1 MSVGLSYLVV
11 MEIQEEGGY
20 FTMRRLTTCMLWG
33 SAILFGTG
41 LTLTPVFG
49 HHLPHVVVSITTQ
62 ASAAASTKP
71 ASGAGIS
78 GQGKLRFKVSY
89 TSAELPE
96 EAKKVLV
103 SAHGG
108 FAVDHRMGREE
119 TYFALPGAGIL
130 QISADMKKIRLL
142 ETPDSMKNV
151 NLHNTTI
158 WYGDDGN
165 PYLVFPANDAGK
177 VFTTTLDGKLLHMLN
192 TPTADDDFGIP
203 TVNDYFYGRG
213 NFAPTDVEYLDGLY
227 YITTGYSNLDFVLT
241 ARIFGLNPFKAVWH
255 DLAFGGKGI
264 GPGQFGTAH
273 GITVPPGK
281 KRLDIADRPNSEIDR
296 FTRHGQYLSTL
307 KMPIGSLPCD
317 INYLGKYAVVPAL
330 DGPDRSK
337 GAPIYILEDDRVIS
351 TIMPKE
357 ELGLSNFKHIH
368 NAVLRQVGSKLYII
382 AQAWNP
388 GDFAI
393 LEQVTE

>member
-1 MSVGLSYLVV
+1 MQQLANSV
-11 MEIQEEGGY
+11 
-20 FTMRRLTTCMLWG
+20 FWG
-33 SAILFGTG
+33 FIILLGMGSQVTS
-41 LTLTPVFG
+41 VFG
-49 HHLPHVVVSITTQ
+49 HQAPHLAVTVTAQESSSGGP
-62 ASAAASTKP
+62 P
-71 ASGAGIS
+71 APGIS
-78 GQGKLRFKVSY
+78 GQGKMRFKLLYS
-89 TSAELPE
+89 SERLPE

-108 FAVDHRMGREE
+108 FAVDHRPGREE

-130 QISADMKKIRLL
+130 QISGDMKQIRLL
-142 ETPDSMKNV
+142 ETAGSMKNV

-158 WYGDDGN
+158 WYAEDGTA
-165 PYLVFPANDAGK
+165 YLVFPANDAGE
-177 VFTTTLDGKLLHMLN
+177 VFTTTLDGKLLHTLN
-192 TPTADDDFGIP
+192 TPTADDDFGIQ
-203 TVNDYFYGRG
+203 TVNDYFSGKG

-227 YITTGYSNLDFVLT
+227 YVTTGYSNLDYVLT
-241 ARIFGLNPFKAVWH
+241 ARILSRNPFKAMWH
-255 DLAFGGKGI
+255 DLAFGGKGT
-264 GPGQFGTAH
+264 GPGQFMTGH

-296 FTRHGQYLSTL
+296 FNRHGQYLSTL
-307 KMPIGSLPCD
+307 KMPLGSLPCD
-317 INYLGKYAVVPAL
+317 INYLGPYAVVGAL

-337 GAPIYILEDDRVIS
+337 GAPIYILKDDQLIS

-357 ELGLSNFKHIH
+357 DLGLANFKHIH
-368 NAVLRQVGSKLYII
+368 NAVLRQVGDKLYII